1 MMAKTVLIVEDDE
14 LNLRFFDALL
24 RSEGY
29 ATQTARSGPAAL
41 AAVRAR
47 RPDLI
52 LMDIELPEGSGLDV
66 ADTLRRDGNIGSVP
80 VVAVTAHAMRG
91 DAEHFCEKGCAGYV
105 SKPVTMKGLLDAV
118 RKFAHS

>member
-1 MMAKTVLIVEDDE
+1 MSKTVLIVEDDE
-14 LNLRFFDALL
+14 LNLKFFDALL

-29 ATQTARSGPAAL
+29 ETKTAQTGPAAL
-41 AAVRAR
+41 AAARAK

-52 LMDIELPEGSGLDV
+52 LMDIELSEDCGLDV
-66 ADTLRRDGNIGSVP
+66 AETLRRDANLGSVP

-91 DAEHFCEKGCAGYV
+91 DAERFRDQGCADYIA
-105 SKPVTMKGLLDAV
+105 KPVTMKGLLDAV